1 MVRRRPLKH
10 VLLAILVPVMLFGA
24 LASWAIASPVGSSP
38 DDDYH
43 MASIWCG
50 SGIREGLCETGDAA
64 NERRVP
70 RAVLDASE
78 CFAFKPEA
86 SASCPAVPSDVL
98 WNTDRGNFSAG
109 GYPPVYYAVMSV
121 FAGPDISVSIIL
133 MRIFNAFLAVAMGTA
148 LFLLLPAVRRG
159 PLIWGAAISIV
170 PLGMFLVPSVNP
182 SGWAVVSAL
191 TLWISL
197 TGYFT
202 AERAHRRIALGALA
216 AVATVMGA
224 GARSDA
230 AVYGVLAM
238 AVAFVLTVQRTR
250 RFALMTL
257 LPVVLAVVSVLL
269 FLSASQSAVLDPEGF
284 DPNAGGEITVLAI
297 QNIQLL
303 PQLWIGALGFWG
315 LGWLDTSLPGI
326 VWVTVVSVFGAV
338 VFTGLQRMD
347 WRKAT
352 ALAMVSVSLIVVPM
366 YILLHD
372 RVLIGSYV
380 QPRYIYPLLI
390 IFAGVAIFGLRR
402 GSLSRLQLIV
412 AAAGIFLA
420 NAVALHINIRRY
432 VTGTDLVNLNLDA
445 SIEWW
450 WGLPV
455 TPMGLWFLGVVAFG
469 VALAGLVVYSSAR
482 RAVPVRSLGS
492 DVNTELLEV
501 R

>member
-1 MVRRRPLKH
+1 
-10 VLLAILVPVMLFGA
+10 
-24 LASWAIASPVGSSP
+24 
-38 DDDYH
+38 
-43 MASIWCG
+43 
-50 SGIREGLCETGDAA
+50 
-64 NERRVP
+64 
-70 RAVLDASE
+70 
-78 CFAFKPEA
+78 
-86 SASCPAVPSDVL
+86 
-98 WNTDRGNFSAG
+98 
-109 GYPPVYYAVMSV
+109 
-121 FAGPDISVSIIL
+121 
-133 MRIFNAFLAVAMGTA
+133 
-148 LFLLLPAVRRG
+148 
-159 PLIWGAAISIV
+159 
-170 PLGMFLVPSVNP
+170 MFLVPSVNP

-202 AERAHRRIALGALA
+202 AERAPQRIALGALA
-216 AVATVMGA
+216 ALVTVMGA

-250 RFALMTL
+250 RFAIMAL
-257 LPVVLAVVSVLL
+257 LPVVLAMVSVFL

-284 DPNAGGEITVLAI
+284 EASAGGQLDILAI
-297 QNIQLL
+297 QNFQLL

-338 VFTGLQRMD
+338 IFVGLQKMD

-352 ALAMVSVSLIVVPM
+352 ALAMVAVSLIVVPM

-390 IFAGVAIFGLRR
+390 IFAGVAVFGLRR
-402 GSLSRLQLIV
+402 GSLSRIQLIV

-420 NAVALHINIRRY
+420 NAVALHVNIRRY
-432 VTGTDLVNLNLDA
+432 VTGVDLVDLNLDA

-455 TPMGLWFLGVVAFG
+455 SPMGLWFLGVVAFG

-482 RAVPVRSLGS
+482 RAVPVRSSAS
-492 DVNTELLEV
+492 DADSELLEV